1 MENAQAFNDAGGV
14 SIWEYL
20 IFQHNQHQLD
30 QARNLSEEMNFDEI
44 KFKRPFGFE
53 TVSGNYESIRVLK
66 DTGEFDYSIYPADEK
81 NHRNKN
87 FGDTSIDR
95 YGNNLSLY
103 PDDFEK
109 SLLNNTQHYEKI
121 FKKEALRYKEQDENE
136 ISCMTKNNGEVYI
149 DSAGKVHPCCFLSVG
164 SQNVN
169 LAFDSLQYFKWL
181 ENNLTEDQNNAI
193 LYPLEDIIN
202 SGFLSKIEQT
212 WSKTHEEGRMMCCT
226 QMCSKNKSAKRQ
238 IVYMTDLITK
248 CNVMAEM
255 NDMIVQSFVIDYMS
269 TVSPMKALEL
279 GSAPRGAAGPKY
291 NMNWETKLSNG
302 H

>member
-226 QMCSKNKSAKRQ
+226 QMCSKNKSAK
-238 IVYMTDLITK
+238 D
-248 CNVMAEM
+248 
-255 NDMIVQSFVIDYMS
+255 
-269 TVSPMKALEL
+269 
-279 GSAPRGAAGPKY
+279 
-291 NMNWETKLSNG
+291 KLYI
-302 H
+302 